1 MPRWRLEADATGH
14 EATVSAVRSMRALRA
29 ALVSVTLALLGC
41 ATPPPPTADADKA
54 LAALQASFSAQV
66 QSCAQKNNYT
76 PLAETD
82 RRLAPNELAY
92 RQCIYQGVEAIIMP
106 TIPYDSVR
114 QSYAQLIAE
123 DKRLTDEVGAGRL
136 TRGERQAQL
145 DAMKQIIKRD
155 YRALVETSIEH
166 QRQDDMERTRAYIQQ
181 QRELWQ
187 VQQQINDVHTTVL
200 PAFR

>member
-1 MPRWRLEADATGH
+1 MARCFRDLLPAFRIFVRLGGVFCL
-14 EATVSAVRSMRALRA
+14 VSAVFA
-29 ALVSVTLALLGC
+29 C
-41 ATPPPPTADADKA
+41 APPRQPSPTADADKA
-54 LAALQASFSAQV
+54 LATLQANFSAQV
-66 QSCAQKNNYT
+66 KSCAQQNNYV
-76 PLAETD
+76 PLDDAE

-92 RQCIYQGVEAIIMP
+92 RQCVYQGIEAIIMP

-123 DKRLTDEVGAGRL
+123 DKRLTGEVAAGRL
-136 TRGERQAQL
+136 TRGERQEQL
-145 DAMKQIIKRD
+145 DAMKQLIKRN
-155 YRALVETSIEH
+155 YRALEETSIEH

-187 VQQQINDVHTTVL
+187 VQQQINDVHTTVM